1 MIFDAEHQ
9 IDIPNIDLL
18 SFLFSRT
25 PFKDD
30 DPIWINPLNTA
41 NHVTLAKVRDLT
53 HRIGQGYRELGI
65 GVNDPGRDIVLSY
78 VENQVMVAPNTFAV
92 ICAGGVHATCSV
104 TATAFELARQI
115 KLSSPKI
122 LICSLQTRKVAEE
135 AIQQSGSSGVKLVM
149 MDSEK
154 LDIVDA
160 NGRSIISGKKL
171 EWQRITDPETLRKT
185 TACLVYSS
193 GTTGVPKGEW

>member
-1 MIFDAEHQ
+1 MIFDSEHH

-18 SFLFSRT
+18 SFLFSQT

-30 DPIWINPLNTA
+30 DPIWINPSNVA

-53 HRIGQGYRELGI
+53 HRIGRGYRDLGI
-65 GVNDPGRDIVLSY
+65 GVDGAGRDIVLSY
-78 VENQVMVAPNTFAV
+78 VENQVMVAPNTFGV

-115 KLSSPKI
+115 NLSDPKV
-122 LICSLQTRKVAEE
+122 LTCSVQTRKVAED
-135 AIQQSGSSGVKLVM
+135 AIRQAGNSAVKLVM
-149 MDSEK
+149 MDSQK

-160 NGRSIISGKKL
+160 SGRPIIGEKKL
-171 EWQRITDPETLRKT
+171 DWQRITDPETLRRR